1 MNETKLTNMTCQWRA
16 GRKGQ
21 FKLTMPSGPSVPQE
35 VTNCVL
41 REPTKEYSAANAWY
55 QFPQSRQTHTE
66 CLRDHGDTL
75 ACSCLLQLSW
85 HNLLRRRG
93 KCLSQPKPSSGSRL
107 QMVLLL
113 CGEEWARLTHNSIG
127 TKQAELWWWDS
138 HCTGVEK

>member
-41 REPTKEYSAANAWY
+41 REPTKEYPAANAWY
-55 QFPQSRQTHTE
+55 QCPQSRQTHTE
-66 CLRDHGDTL
+66 CLREHGQTL

-107 QMVLLL
+107 HPDGSSPLWGRV
-113 CGEEWARLTHNSIG
+113 GETHSQLNRNKTDRTLVVGLTLHRG
-127 TKQAELWWWDS
+127 
-138 HCTGVEK
+138 